1 MYSCNLLQLFMSNR
15 FIQQTLDLN
24 LMRIVEISFTLV
36 TMN

>member
-1 MYSCNLLQLFMSNR
+1 MNSCNLLQWLMSNR

-36 TMN
+36 TMK